1 MKNTFSIILHNEL
14 VKEIGLKLLR
24 LSALPLFLNI
34 GVTLACFQIYGRHFL
49 LRNRLNSLVR
59 GLYIEEVA
67 LRILEEIPSGPG
79 GLVTLSIFN
88 WSITSCSVIIISL
101 NSRSGGPG
109 PCSGSFGTSLRLD
122 MLN

>member
-1 MKNTFSIILHNEL
+1 M
-14 VKEIGLKLLR
+14 
-24 LSALPLFLNI
+24 FLNT

-49 LRNRLNSLVR
+49 LIDRLNSLVR
-59 GLYIEEVA
+59 GLYIEEEVA
-67 LRILEEIPSGPG
+67 LRILGEIPSGPG

-88 WSITSCSVIIISL
+88 WSITSCSVILISL

-122 MLN
+122 MLEKKELNSLALSMG